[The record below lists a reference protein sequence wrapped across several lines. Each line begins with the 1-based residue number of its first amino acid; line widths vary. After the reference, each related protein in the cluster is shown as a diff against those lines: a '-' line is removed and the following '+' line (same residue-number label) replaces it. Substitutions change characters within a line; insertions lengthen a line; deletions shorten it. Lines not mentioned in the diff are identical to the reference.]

1 MPFSAHAPSLS
12 VDPNDKCAGDTDV
25 SLSFRKGTAF
35 PTLRFRPEIIVLIQ
49 HPEVVA
55 FFKEFIKDRSMVF
68 DNRLKVFP
76 ARISVSFHSILSHPF
91 SPTIN

>member
-1 MPFSAHAPSLS
+1 M
-12 VDPNDKCAGDTDV
+12 CWDTDV

-35 PTLRFRPEIIVLIQ
+35 PVLRFRPEIIVLFQ

-55 FFKEFIKDRSMVF
+55 FFKEFIKEHDRSMAF

-76 ARISVSFHSILSHPF
+76 ARISVSFHPILSHPI